1 MPPHVREDRRAIP
14 PVVMVPS
21 TSSSADVRMLW
32 TEPTNQGSLS
42 GLVEIQS
49 FERALLDYLYQPAS
63 FAPVTLHHRS
73 FAFRPRYPEVA
84 DLYTVDIVPVFAPGE
99 DWERTTEEPAIERLS
114 ETLWIHV
121 GEVRQLFER
130 VLQAPVYVYVT
141 EDGAFVVDS
150 IFERGRAACV
160 MRRGSAHLMLL
171 VDDEMKDETIDGN
184 GEVVLFLEE
193 GLQKA
198 LNK

>member
-1 MPPHVREDRRAIP
+1 MPPHVREDRRTIP
-14 PVVMVPS
+14 AVMVPS
-21 TSSSADVRMLW
+21 TSSSADVRLLW

-42 GLVEIQS
+42 ELVEIQS
-49 FERALLDYLYQPAS
+49 IERALLDHLYQPTS
-63 FAPVTLHHRS
+63 FAPITLHHRS
-73 FAFRPRYPEVA
+73 LALRPRYPEVA
-84 DLYTVDIVPVFAPGE
+84 DPFTVDIVPVIAPGE

-141 EDGAFVVDS
+141 EEGAFVVDS
-150 IFERGRAACV
+150 IFEGGRAACV
-160 MRRGSAHLMLL
+160 MRRGSAHLMML
-171 VDDEMKDETIDGN
+171 VDDEMIDEIVANN
-184 GEVVLFLEE
+184 GKIVSILEE
-193 GLQKA
+193 EIQKA

>member
-1 MPPHVREDRRAIP
+1 MPSHVREDRREILSA
-14 PVVMVPS
+14 MVPS
-21 TSSSADVRMLW
+21 SSSSTDVRVLW

-42 GLVEIQS
+42 GLVESPNI
-49 FERALLDYLYQPAS
+49 ERTLLYPPAS
-63 FAPVTLHHRS
+63 LAAITLHHRS
-73 FAFRPRYPEVA
+73 LMLRPRYPEVA
-84 DLYTVDIVPVFAPGE
+84 GLYTVDIVPVFAPGE

-171 VDDEMKDETIDGN
+171 VDDEMIDVIIEGN
-184 GEVVLFLEE
+184 GEVVSILEE
-193 GLQKA
+193 EIQQK